1 MTTSIHLLTKG
12 GSDMETIVEI
22 FIVMVDELYYEGYAQ
37 ELQESDPQLFEFE
50 LSEFTSQFSI

>member
-1 MTTSIHLLTKG
+1 
-12 GSDMETIVEI
+12 METIVEI

-37 ELQESDPQLFEFE
+37 ELQESDPQRFEFE

>member
-1 MTTSIHLLTKG
+1 
-12 GSDMETIVEI
+12 METIVEI